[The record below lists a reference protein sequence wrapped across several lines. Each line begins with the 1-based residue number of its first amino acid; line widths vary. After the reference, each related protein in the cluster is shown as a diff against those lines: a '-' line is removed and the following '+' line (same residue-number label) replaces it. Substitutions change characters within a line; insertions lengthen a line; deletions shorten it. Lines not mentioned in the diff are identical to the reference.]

1 MNPKQTDDNALVQ
14 SKGTRTIYINS
25 IRIILKYMANI
36 CFLEMEIFCSGV
48 HACVNSANAITNFG
62 HLFSLRLHRHRLHMH
77 ELLKKKRLVL
87 YYLISFKFFIIQLKR
102 SNGTK
107 QLQCI

>member
-36 CFLEMEIFCSGV
+36 CFLEMEIFC
-48 HACVNSANAITNFG
+48 CNSADGFHGINSMNF
-62 HLFSLRLHRHRLHMH
+62 
-77 ELLKKKRLVL
+77 L
-87 YYLISFKFFIIQLKR
+87 YNQHKLYGDRQRETMIVSD
-102 SNGTK
+102 
-107 QLQCI
+107 